1 MCQQLPAGFVGR
13 ELWDIPMFPHHSK
26 SVVSPVIAL
35 EFVSIFAIRLRKPF
49 LFSEIPFR
57 TPDLINAASILN
69 VFESLLDVAEFFDL
83 SNHV

>member
-1 MCQQLPAGFVGR
+1 
-13 ELWDIPMFPHHSK
+13 MFPHHSK